1 MATTTKTTTKKKP
14 AATPS
19 KTTTTETIQD
29 ALLVLVVDRSGSMDT
44 IREDM
49 QGGLNS
55 LLAEQAKIEGRCLV
69 TLAQFDDAYEVLAE
83 RTPIEKLD
91 AYRLIP
97 RGSTALLDA
106 IGRTISSTKAW
117 IDALPESE
125 RPRVLFTVITDG
137 FENSS
142 REWSRQQVMDA
153 VTARQGE
160 GWDFTFLGAN
170 QDAIHEG
177 ATMGFSEG
185 SSITYNEGGT
195 RAASEVLNSK
205 LSNQRLAR
213 VMSPTYRFSKAERV
227 MAAPPKD
234 DEA

>member
-1 MATTTKTTTKKKP
+1 MATTTKTTTTKKP
-14 AATPS
+14 AAGTS
-19 KTTTTETIQD
+19 TTKSTEALED

-55 LLAEQAKIEGRCLV
+55 LLAEQAKVEGRCFV
-69 TLAQFDDAYEVLAE
+69 TLAQFDDTYEVLAE
-83 RTPIEKLD
+83 RTPIEQLD

-117 IDALPESE
+117 IDTLPESE

-137 FENSS
+137 FENAS

-195 RAASEVLNSK
+195 RAASEVLNLK
-205 LSNQRLAR
+205 LASQRRSR
-213 VMSPTYRFSKAERV
+213 VMDPAYMFSPAQRAQ
-227 MAAPPKD
+227 AAPSA
-234 DEA
+234 EGEL